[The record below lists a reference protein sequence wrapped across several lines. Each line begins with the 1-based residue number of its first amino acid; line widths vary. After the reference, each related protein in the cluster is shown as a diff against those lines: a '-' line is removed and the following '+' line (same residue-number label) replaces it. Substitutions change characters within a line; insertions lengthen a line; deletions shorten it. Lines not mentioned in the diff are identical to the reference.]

1 MAIGRDSTAYI
12 NLLNVNFKINQD
24 DLPTE
29 KCAPWRL
36 YQFVK
41 SLTSYVVLH
50 RTRTKVFQHS
60 ANTEYFGCHVN
71 SSTMTWY
78 DSETEFLIDFAF
90 LLICCGEYL
99 MFVLVLCQR
108 ERDGT

>member
-1 MAIGRDSTAYI
+1 MRSMAFISI
-12 NLLNVNFKINQD
+12 CK
-24 DLPTE
+24 
-29 KCAPWRL
+29 
-36 YQFVK
+36 K
-41 SLTSYVVLH
+41 SDELRCSSPHSYES
-50 RTRTKVFQHS
+50 QHS

-78 DSETEFLIDFAF
+78 DSETEFLTDFAF